1 MKLFSRISIFDLVK
15 MQNQAVKNEIEKLTN
30 EEVCNSTLDD
40 LEQYFYERFIID
52 LIEIERD
59 INYISYDAQETKIK
73 KYNHWYRSG
82 DPYEP
87 EYYIVD
93 GYKIVY
99 KIPFEGDADLLY
111 VQPSSYTLTSHEV
124 ENVIS
129 PTDDKEGQII
139 FSQTYDREI
148 IDSEENMIEFITKEF
163 NSKLSNYF
171 KMIDNVNSDVKN
183 KYNSFLKE
191 EIRKHLEIRFKKAEN
206 YLKLREKLNIPL
218 ELNKNAPNTKPLRL
232 KKVKKNK
239 SISLPKLKTA
249 PVEYSISDDDYNNIK
264 NIINLSCVS
273 MEKTARTFCKLQEE
287 ELRDVIL
294 ASLNTH
300 YLGSATGETFNKRGK
315 TDIHIPFEN
324 KSAYIGECK
333 IWTGK
338 GAFSKAITQLFS
350 YMRWRDTK
358 TSLIFFNKKN
368 KDFTNIL
375 KTVDEVLSNEE
386 LCIRKIKLTHNEWQ
400 CEFKKDIESE
410 EIVKVHIVVYDLY
423 IEA

>member
-1 MKLFSRISIFDLVK
+1 MKLFRKISVFDFLPL
-15 MQNQAVKNEIEKLTN
+15 QSQAVKNEIERLTN
-30 EEVCNSTLDD
+30 EEICRSMLED
-40 LEQYFYERFIID
+40 LEEYFYDRFKID

-59 INYISYDAQETKIK
+59 INYILYDVHETKME

-82 DPYEP
+82 GYDEP
-87 EYYIVD
+87 QYYIVD

-99 KIPFEGDADLLY
+99 KIPFEGDSDLLY
-111 VQPSSYTLTSHEV
+111 VQPSSITLTSYEV
-124 ENVIS
+124 ENLII

-139 FSQTYDREI
+139 ISQTYERGV
-148 IDSEENMIEFITKEF
+148 IDSQENMIEFITKEF
-163 NSKLSNYF
+163 NSKLSVYF
-171 KMIDNVNSDVKN
+171 NAIDNVNSDIEN
-183 KYNSFLKE
+183 NYNSSLKE
-191 EIRKHLEIRFKKAEN
+191 EIRKHLERRLKKAED
-206 YLKLREKLNIPL
+206 YLALREKLNIPL
-218 ELNKNAPNTKPLRL
+218 EINKNAPNTKPIRL

-239 SISLPKLKTA
+239 SMSLPKLKSTPA
-249 PVEYSISDDDYNNIK
+249 EYAISDDDYNNIK
-264 NIINLSCVS
+264 SIINLSCMS

-300 YLGSATGETFNKRGK
+300 YLGTATGETFNKRGK

-338 GAFSKAITQLFS
+338 GAFSKAIAQLFS

-368 KDFTNIL
+368 KDFPNIL
-375 KTVDEVLSNEE
+375 KTIEEVLSNEE
-386 LCIRKIKLTHNEWQ
+386 LCIRKTKVTHNEWQ

-410 EIVKVHIVVYDLY
+410 EIVKVNIVIYDLY